1 MENLN
6 ELYNKKIIVQNIT
19 KENINND
26 NKNEIKIDLCF
37 LTYYGKITMIFDIF
51 NKIDINKSKNIVQIS
66 FTEDKKRN
74 CLQLASFL
82 NFPNIFL
89 YLLTYDADP
98 NYIDE
103 NHQNTWHFICY
114 KGNWTIL
121 NILLNFISYKIKM
134 KYLNIIEKAK
144 INFGFGKLDIAK
156 GKLSKAIH
164 ITKKVLKNFNDL
176 QKTLKNECN
185 NMIEDFFN
193 EIKKGLKSKDK
204 EGQNPLHFAAMSKFS
219 LCQKVLN
226 EILEFNFVTLKKEN
240 FEEFLKLFFEIQKLE
255 VKKERT
261 NEDPR
266 RIFRLERELIILL
279 GEDIIKDLDKKFSTE
294 KKIFF
299 KDLINSQDSN
309 GNSILHIS
317 SFFGDYRIV
326 KKLLLFGG
334 NKKLTNDYGNL
345 PIDLAKDNFVRKVL
359 TNLNKAANESDQ
371 KNINELINF
380 GEDINEKIS
389 IFNQAPI
396 HKIIESKK
404 ENKHEVLKNILIMGS
419 DPNLKDS
426 NGWTPLHY
434 ACNYGDFESVKI
446 LLEFGAFIDNYS
458 NNRKI
463 PLHFACCNN
472 HYEIVEFLCENG
484 SNVNFKDENGC
495 SPLHLSAKNGNT
507 KCLEI
512 LLKFNGDL
520 YDVDFRGW
528 NILHYCAFHGHKKTV
543 KFIVK
548 YDADY
553 DILKNAKNSNNKIP
567 VEIVREPEIKKYFY
581 SIFHAAKDGNLDL
594 TKNLLLE
601 DGENINQQTIFE
613 QNTPLI
619 LATLNSHFL
628 EVRLLLENSADS
640 NVKNKD
646 DMSAIDYAEKMYEI
660 CYDIYMNCKDLDR
673 EKMDLRNV
681 VKKIGD
687 FKNINSLVCKNNWDV
702 RVWKIFDFSEKIC
715 KIFGISVKEN
725 KRNDRNKSRKNTK
738 KIIMKN
744 KYEN

>member
-6 ELYNKKIIVQNIT
+6 ELYNKKIVVQNIT

-37 LTYYGKITMIFDIF
+37 LTYYGKITMIFDVF
-51 NKIDINKSKNIVQIS
+51 NKIDIKKSKNIVQNS

-103 NHQNTWHFICY
+103 NRQNTWHFICY

-134 KYLNIIEKAK
+134 KYLNVIEKAK
-144 INFGFGKLDIAK
+144 INFGFGNLDIAK
-156 GKLSKAIH
+156 GKLSKAVH

-176 QKTLKNECN
+176 QKTVKNECN
-185 NMIEDFFN
+185 KMIEEFFG
-193 EIKKGLKSKDK
+193 EIKTGLKSKDK

-219 LCQKVLN
+219 LCQKVLS
-226 EILEFNFVTLKKEN
+226 EILEFNFVRLKKEN
-240 FEEFLKLFFEIQKLE
+240 FEEFLTLFFEIQKLE

-266 RIFRLERELIILL
+266 RIFRLERELVILL
-279 GEDIIKDLDKKFSTE
+279 GEEIINDLDKKFITE

-334 NKKLTNDYGNL
+334 NKKLTNDFGNL

-404 ENKHEVLKNILIMGS
+404 ENKHDVLKNILIMGS

-434 ACNYGDFESVKI
+434 ACNYGDLESVKI
-446 LLEFGAFIDNYS
+446 LLEFGACIDNYS

-472 HYEIVEFLCENG
+472 HFEIVEFLCENG
-484 SNVNFKDENGC
+484 SDVNFKDENGC
-495 SPLHLSAKNGNT
+495 SPLHLAAKNGNT

-512 LLKFNGDL
+512 LLKFNGNL

-553 DILKNAKNSNNKIP
+553 DILKNGKNSNNKIP
-567 VEIVREPEIKKYFY
+567 VEIVREPEIKKYFH
-581 SIFHAAKDGNLDL
+581 SIFHAAKEGNLDL

-601 DGENINQQTIFE
+601 EENINQQTIFE

-619 LATLNSHFL
+619 LATLNCHFL
-628 EVRLLLENSADS
+628 EVRLLLENKADS
-640 NVKNKD
+640 NVRNKSD
-646 DMSAIDYAEKMYEI
+646 FSAIDYAEKMYEN
-660 CYDIYMNCKDLDR
+660 CYEIYMNCKDLDR

-681 VKKIGD
+681 VKNVGE
-687 FKNINSLVCKNNWDV
+687 FKYINSLVCKENWDV

-715 KIFGISVKEN
+715 KIFGISVN
-725 KRNDRNKSRKNTK
+725 KRIDRNKSRKNTK

-744 KYEN
+744 KYES

>member
-6 ELYNKKIIVQNIT
+6 ELYNKKIIVQKII

-26 NKNEIKIDLCF
+26 NKIDLCF
-37 LTYYGKITMIFDIF
+37 LTYYGKITMIFDVF
-51 NKIDINKSKNIVQIS
+51 NKIDINQSKNIVQNS

-89 YLLTYDADP
+89 YLLTYDAEP

-114 KGNWTIL
+114 KGNFQIL

-134 KYLNIIEKAK
+134 KYLNKIECDK
-144 INFGFGKLDIAK
+144 IKFGFNKLDIQK
-156 GKLSKAIH
+156 GKLSKAVH
-164 ITKKVLKNFNDL
+164 ITKKILKNFDDL
-176 QKTLKNECN
+176 QKTIKNECFC
-185 NMIEDFFN
+185 MIEEYFDF
-193 EIKKGLKSKDK
+193 IKKGLIKDK
-204 EGQNPLHFAAMSKFS
+204 DGQNPFHLVSMSKFS
-219 LCQKVLN
+219 LCSKVLN
-226 EILEFNFVTLKKEN
+226 EILDFDFINLKKEN

-255 VKKERT
+255 VKKERL

-266 RIFRLERELIILL
+266 RIFRLESELIILL
-279 GEDIIKDLDKKFSTE
+279 GENIIKDLDKKFNTE

-299 KDLINSQDSN
+299 KNLINSPDSN

-326 KKLLLFGG
+326 KKLLKFGG
-334 NKKLTNDYGNL
+334 NKKQTNDYGNL

-380 GEDINEKIS
+380 GEDLNEKQS
-389 IFNQAPI
+389 IFNVAPI

-404 ENKHEVLKNILIMGS
+404 ENKHEVLKNLLLMGS

-426 NGWTPLHY
+426 NGWCALHY
-434 ACNYGDFESVKI
+434 VSFYGDIESVKI
-446 LLEFGAFIDNYS
+446 LLEFKANIDNFS

-472 HYEIVEFLCENG
+472 HFQIVQFLCENG
-484 SNVNFKDENGC
+484 SDVNFKDENGC

-507 KCLEI
+507 KCVEI
-512 LLKFNGDL
+512 LLKFNANL
-520 YDVDFRGW
+520 YDCDFRGW
-528 NILHYCAFHGHKKTV
+528 NVLHYCAFHGHKKTV

-553 DILKNAKNSNNKIP
+553 DVLKNMKNSNGKFP
-567 VEIVREPEIKKYFY
+567 VEIVREPEIKKYFF
-581 SIFHAAKDGNLDL
+581 SIFHAAKEGNLDL
-594 TKNLLLE
+594 TKNLLIE
-601 DGENINQQTIFE
+601 EENVNELTNFE
-613 QNTPLI
+613 QNSALI
-619 LATLNSHFL
+619 LATINVHFL
-628 EVRLLLENSADS
+628 EVRLLLEKKADV
-640 NVKNKD
+640 NIKNKD
-646 DMSAIDYAEKMYEI
+646 EFSAIDFAEKMYEI
-660 CYDIYMNCKDLDR
+660 LYEIYMNCDDLERD
-673 EKMDLRNV
+673 KIDLRNV
-681 VKKIGD
+681 IKKFYNKNVD
-687 FKNINSLVCKNNWDV
+687 FLICKNNKNE
-702 RVWKIFDFSEKIC
+702 RIWKIFDFSEKIC
-715 KIFGISVKEN
+715 KIFGLNIKEN
-725 KRNDRNKSRKNTK
+725 KRKNKRKNTK
-738 KIIMKN
+738 KII
-744 KYEN
+744 

>member
-6 ELYNKKIIVQNIT
+6 ELYNKKIIVQKIT

-26 NKNEIKIDLCF
+26 NKIDLCF
-37 LTYYGKITMIFDIF
+37 LTYYGKITMIFDVF
-51 NKIDINKSKNIVQIS
+51 NKIDINQSKNIVQNS

-89 YLLTYDADP
+89 YLLTFDADP

-114 KGNWTIL
+114 KGNFQIL

-134 KYLNIIEKAK
+134 KYLNKIECDK
-144 INFGFGKLDIAK
+144 IKFGFNKLDIQK
-156 GKLSKAIH
+156 GKLSKAVH
-164 ITKKVLKNFNDL
+164 ITKKILKNFDDL
-176 QKTLKNECN
+176 QKTIKNECFC
-185 NMIEDFFN
+185 MIEEYFDF
-193 EIKKGLKSKDK
+193 IKKGLIKDK
-204 EGQNPLHFAAMSKFS
+204 DGQNPFHLAAMSKFS
-219 LCQKVLN
+219 LCSKVLN
-226 EILEFNFVTLKKEN
+226 EILDFDFINLKKEN

-255 VKKERT
+255 VKKERL

-266 RIFRLERELIILL
+266 RIFRLESELIILL
-279 GEDIIKDLDKKFSTE
+279 GENIIKDLDKKFNIE

-299 KDLINSQDSN
+299 KNLINSPDSN

-326 KKLLLFGG
+326 KKLLKFGG
-334 NKKLTNDYGNL
+334 NKKQTNDYGNL

-380 GEDINEKIS
+380 GEDLNEKQS
-389 IFNQAPI
+389 IFNVAPI

-404 ENKHEVLKNILIMGS
+404 ENKHEVLKNLLLMGS

-426 NGWTPLHY
+426 NGWCALHY
-434 ACNYGDFESVKI
+434 ASFYGDIESVKI
-446 LLEFGAFIDNYS
+446 LLEFKANIDNFS

-472 HYEIVEFLCENG
+472 HFKIVQFLCENG
-484 SNVNFKDENGC
+484 SDVNFKDENGC

-507 KCLEI
+507 KCVEI
-512 LLKFNGDL
+512 LLKFNANL
-520 YDVDFRGW
+520 YDCDFRGW
-528 NILHYCAFHGHKKTV
+528 NVLHYCAFHGHKKTV

-553 DILKNAKNSNNKIP
+553 DVLKNMKNSNGKIP
-567 VEIVREPEIKKYFY
+567 IEIVREPEIKKYFF
-581 SIFHAAKDGNLDL
+581 SIFHAAKEGNLDL
-594 TKNLLLE
+594 TKNLLIE
-601 DGENINQQTIFE
+601 EENVNELTNFE
-613 QNTPLI
+613 QNSALI
-619 LATLNSHFL
+619 LATINVHFL
-628 EVRLLLENSADS
+628 EVRLLLEKKADV
-640 NVKNKD
+640 NLKNKD
-646 DMSAIDYAEKMYEI
+646 EFSAIDFAEKMYEI
-660 CYDIYMNCKDLDR
+660 LYEIYMNCDDLERD
-673 EKMDLRNV
+673 KIDLRNV
-681 VKKIGD
+681 IKKFYNKNVD
-687 FKNINSLVCKNNWDV
+687 FLICKNNKNE
-702 RVWKIFDFSEKIC
+702 RIWKIFDFSEKIC
-715 KIFGISVKEN
+715 KIFGLNIKEN
-725 KRNDRNKSRKNTK
+725 KRKNKRKNTK
-738 KIIMKN
+738 KII
-744 KYEN
+744 